1 VRKKCI
7 LRAPQSKKRVRNMPL
22 VLHRG
27 NDRRAGVAGFT
38 LVELGVV
45 VFMMAVLAAL
55 LLPALAGAKERSK
68 RAVCQSNIR
77 QVLFVLQFYAMENE
91 DKLPSAAD
99 NMGYYHS
106 IRLSDQTFSN
116 LVQIAGTS
124 NILYCPNIEFGE
136 GPVAQHDKYGYV
148 IGYNYLA
155 NDIQTTP
162 KGNDPWV
169 YPTKLNDSPTNELIA
184 DPNFWTVSASPY
196 SSFPSGMK
204 LAPHGVAGAAMASR
218 SSFTVGLKQG
228 VNSAGIGAAG
238 GNIGFLDG
246 SVVWRNIKRMQT
258 WQASSALD
266 SYGNW

>member
-1 VRKKCI
+1 
-7 LRAPQSKKRVRNMPL
+7 MPL

-45 VFMMAVLAAL
+45 VFMMGVLAAL
-55 LLPALAGAKERSK
+55 LLPALAGAKEKSR

-77 QVLFVLQFYAMENE
+77 QVLFVLQIYAMENE

-136 GPVAQHDKYGYV
+136 GPVAQHDSYGYV

-155 NDIQTTP
+155 NDVQTTQ
-162 KGNDPWV
+162 KGSDYWV
-169 YPTKLNDSPTNELIA
+169 SPTKLTDAPTNELIA
-184 DPNFWTVSASPY
+184 DPNFWTVSASSK
-196 SSFPSGMK
+196 SSFPAGMK
-204 LAPHGVAGAAMASR
+204 VAPHGIEGAAMVSR

-238 GNIGFLDG
+238 GNVGFLNY
-246 SVVWRNIKRMQT
+246 SVAWKNIRQMQT
-258 WQASSALD
+258 WSASSAPD